1 MQPDGIRTHYISGA
15 EGAATQCRRQ
25 HDVTTPLPA
34 PALAPAPAAS
44 TSGSIWLRYV
54 ELSKFRR
61 LGKVQL
67 DLDQQTTILVGANNS
82 GKTSILTALRHF
94 VSESYAFGAFDISL
108 SEWPALRAL
117 GLKWEELSED
127 PGTAAPKQDGDW
139 EDQLA
144 TLLSAM
150 PTLDLWFDAEA
161 GMFHYVQ
168 PFLSKLV
175 WKGGAVGVRLRLEPA
190 SDVASLKELAW
201 AYNATRQPV
210 KGMSSDSL
218 AWPIDLLDFWLREPR
233 KLGQV
238 RPYSL
243 DAAIN
248 PIQGIKTYQTQ
259 NLAADAQPVDRK
271 HLAKLIRVDF
281 VAAQR
286 GLGSEE
292 ADSKSTSSSHP
303 VGLFSNQL
311 LKFARQHLNVAVTGH
326 GQRADLIQSVADAQ
340 KDLDQKIH
348 DALAPSVAEVK
359 ILGYP
364 GLHDP
369 QEIRFR
375 TRIHTADLL
384 DHSTAVQ
391 YSMKGGAVED
401 MLPEFSIGLGY
412 QNLQSLSYQLV
423 SFKTARMNPDKGSPP
438 PVHLVMIEEPEA
450 HLHVQVQR
458 IFPDKAHKLISP
470 TDKDSSALKSQL
482 LISTHS
488 SHLAHAED
496 FDRLRYVRRIPAST
510 AHPTPSTEVVDLG
523 EVFGSDDDTRQFA
536 ERYFRVQH
544 TDLLFASAALFV
556 EGVAEH
562 MLVPLFIELM
572 YENLNNRYVSFLDIG
587 GSHAHRLKPLVEK
600 LHIPTVVITDIDP
613 TEETV
618 NDTTRKKSWTA
629 TANTGQAGLKCG
641 NATLRKWHP
650 KLQSLDDFKAPT
662 RANLIWTSDQDCKV
676 RFAWQLPVAE
686 AGDQW
691 PSTFEDSLVLTNI
704 DWFKGLNK
712 VAEEPEADDKGK
724 RKVKAEDE
732 AAGKNIKP
740 PTGALAAAAKVVAD
754 ATTPAELV
762 QALHKLMHG
771 SFSKGDFAASI
782 FERIAAGA
790 DVKCPKYISDALGW
804 LQDELDPAGGAT
816 P

>member
-1 MQPDGIRTHYISGA
+1 
-15 EGAATQCRRQ
+15 
-25 HDVTTPLPA
+25 VTTPATSTSAPVAAAA
-34 PALAPAPAAS
+34 PATTS
-44 TSGSIWLRYV
+44 SGSITLRYV
-54 ELSKFRR
+54 ELCKFRR
-61 LGKVQL
+61 LGRVQL

-94 VSESYAFGAFDISL
+94 LSESSAFGAFDISL

-117 GLKWEELSED
+117 GLKWEALVED
-127 PGTAAPKQDGDW
+127 PATATPKPSDDW
-139 EDQLA
+139 EGQLA

-201 AYNATRQPV
+201 TYNAARQPV
-210 KGMSSDSL
+210 KDISSDSL

-238 RPYSL
+238 RPYRL
-243 DAAIN
+243 DAANN
-248 PIQGIKTYQTQ
+248 PIQGIKAYQTQ
-259 NLAADAQPVDRK
+259 ILAADAQPTDRK
-271 HLAKLIRVDF
+271 HLGKLIRIDF

-326 GQRADLIQSVADAQ
+326 GQRADLIQAVADAQ

-359 ILGYP
+359 LLGYP

-391 YSMKGGAVED
+391 YSMKGGAGED

-423 SFKTARMNPDKGSPP
+423 SFKTARLNPDKGSPP

-470 TDKDSSALKSQL
+470 TDKDASALKSQL

-496 FDRLRYVRRIPAST
+496 FDRLRYVRRIPASA
-510 AHPTPSTEVVDLG
+510 AHPMPSTEVVDLG
-523 EVFGSDDDTRQFA
+523 EVFGGDEDTRQFA

-544 TDLLFASAALFV
+544 TDLLFANAALFV
-556 EGVAEH
+556 EGVAER
-562 MLVPLFIELM
+562 MLVPLFMELK
-572 YENLNNRYVSFLDIG
+572 YEKLNSRCVSFLDIG

-600 LHIPTVVITDIDP
+600 LRIPTVVITDIDP

-618 NDTTRKKSWTA
+618 ATNGRKYWTA
-629 TANTGQAGLKCG
+629 TANTGQLGLRCG
-641 NATLRKWHP
+641 NVTLREWHP
-650 KLQSLDDFKAPT
+650 KLQNVDDFKAPT
-662 RANLIWTSDQDCKV
+662 PDNLTWTGVPDCKV

-691 PSTFEDSLVLTNI
+691 PTTFEDSLILTNI

-712 VAEEPEADDKGK
+712 LAEDAEADDKDK
-724 RKVKAEDE
+724 KV
-732 AAGKNIKP
+732 KP
-740 PTGALAAAAKVVAD
+740 PTGALAAAARAVGG
-754 ATTPAELV
+754 ATTHAELLTV
-762 QALHKLMHG
+762 LHKLMHG

-782 FERIAAGA
+782 FERVAAGA
-790 DVKCPKYISDALGW
+790 DVTCPKYIADALTW
-804 LQDELDPAGGAT
+804 LQDELDPAGGVT

>member
-1 MQPDGIRTHYISGA
+1 M
-15 EGAATQCRRQ
+15 
-25 HDVTTPLPA
+25 TTAIPA
-34 PALAPAPAAS
+34 SS
-44 TSGSIWLRYV
+44 TSGSITLRFV
-54 ELSKFRR
+54 ELCKFRR

-67 DLDQQTTILVGANNS
+67 GLDHQTTILVGANNS

-94 VSESYAFGAFDISL
+94 LSESSAFGAFDISL
-108 SEWPALRAL
+108 SKWPALRAL
-117 GLKWEELSED
+117 SLKWEALVED
-127 PGTAAPKQDGDW
+127 PATAAAMPGDDW

-150 PTLDLWFDAEA
+150 PTLDLWFDADA

-175 WKGGAVGVRLRLEPA
+175 WNGGAVGVRLRLEPA
-190 SDVASLKELAW
+190 SDVESLKELAW
-201 AYNATRQPV
+201 AYNAARQPV
-210 KGMSSDSL
+210 KGMSNDSL
-218 AWPIDLLDFWLREPR
+218 AWPIDLLDFWLREPKR
-233 KLGQV
+233 LGQV
-238 RPYSL
+238 KPYSL
-243 DAAIN
+243 DAANN
-248 PIQGIKTYQTQ
+248 PIQGMAEYQSQ
-259 NLAADAQPVDRK
+259 ILAANAQPADRK

-326 GQRADLIQSVADAQ
+326 GQRADLIQAVADAQ

-359 ILGYP
+359 LLGYP

-391 YSMKGGAVED
+391 YSMMGGTGED

-423 SFKTARMNPDKGSPP
+423 SFKTARMNPVRGSPP

-470 TDKDSSALKSQL
+470 VDKDASALKSQL

-496 FDRLRYVRRIPAST
+496 LDRLRYVRRILASAT
-510 AHPTPSTEVVDLG
+510 HPTPSTEVVDLG
-523 EVFGSDDDTRQFA
+523 EVFGDDDDTRQFA

-544 TDLLFASAALFV
+544 TDLLFANAALFV
-556 EGVAEH
+556 EGVAER
-562 MLVPLFIELM
+562 MLVPLFMELK
-572 YENLNNRYVSFLDIG
+572 YETLNSRYVSILDIG
-587 GSHAHRLKPLVEK
+587 GSHAHRLKPLIEK
-600 LHIPTVVITDIDP
+600 LRIPTVVITDIDP
-613 TEETV
+613 MQETV
-618 NDTTRKKSWTA
+618 NATSGKKAWTA
-629 TANTGQAGLKCG
+629 TANTGQADLRCG
-641 NATLRKWHP
+641 NATLRQWHP
-650 KLQSLDDFKAPT
+650 QLQTLDDFKAPSAAHLT
-662 RANLIWTSDQDCKV
+662 WTGVPGCKV

-686 AGDQW
+686 AGNEW
-691 PSTFEDSLVLTNI
+691 PTTFEDSLILTNI
-704 DWFKGLNK
+704 EWFKGLGK
-712 VAEEPEADDKGK
+712 LAEEAQVDKGK
-724 RKVKAEDE
+724 VKDK
-732 AAGKNIKP
+732 AAQTDKAKKIKP
-740 PTGALAAAAKVVAD
+740 PTGALAAAARMVVG
-754 ATTPAELV
+754 ATSHSDLLTEL
-762 QALHKLMHG
+762 HRLMHG
-771 SFSKGDFAASI
+771 SFNKGDFAASI
-782 FERIAAGA
+782 FERVAAGA
-790 DVKCPKYISDALGW
+790 DVACPKYIADALTW
-804 LQDELDPAGGAT
+804 LQNELDPAAGVT

>member
-1 MQPDGIRTHYISGA
+1 MIT
-15 EGAATQCRRQ
+15 
-25 HDVTTPLPA
+25 PA
-34 PALAPAPAAS
+34 PSAS
-44 TSGSIWLRYV
+44 ASASGSIRLRYA
-54 ELSKFRR
+54 ELCKFRR

-94 VSESYAFGAFDISL
+94 LSESSAFGAFDISL
-108 SEWPALRAL
+108 SEWPTLRAL
-117 GLKWEELSED
+117 GLKWEAFAED
-127 PGTAAPKQDGDW
+127 PATAAPKPGDDW

-201 AYNATRQPV
+201 AYNSARQPV
-210 KGMSSDSL
+210 KGMSSESL
-218 AWPIDLLDFWLREPR
+218 AWPIDLLDYWLREPR

-243 DAAIN
+243 DAANN

-259 NLAADAQPVDRK
+259 VLAPNAQPADRK

-311 LKFARQHLNVAVTGH
+311 LKFARHHLNVAVTGH
-326 GQRADLIQSVADAQ
+326 GQRADLIQAVADAQ

-359 ILGYP
+359 LLGYP

-391 YSMKGGAVED
+391 YSMKGGSDED
-401 MLPEFSIGLGY
+401 LLPEFSIGLGY

-470 TDKDSSALKSQL
+470 TDADASALKSQL

-496 FDRLRYVRRIPAST
+496 FDRLRYVRRIPAS
-510 AHPTPSTEVVDLG
+510 AAQRTPSTEVVDLG
-523 EVFGSDDDTRQFA
+523 EVFGNDDDTRQFA

-544 TDLLFASAALFV
+544 TDLLFANAALFV
-556 EGVAEH
+556 EGVAER
-562 MLVPLFIELM
+562 MLVPLFMELK
-572 YENLNNRYVSFLDIG
+572 YEKLNSRYVSFLDIG

-600 LHIPTVVITDIDP
+600 LRIPTVVITDIDP

-618 NDTTRKKSWTA
+618 AANGRKYWTA
-629 TANTGQAGLKCG
+629 TANTGQAGLRCG
-641 NATLRKWHP
+641 NATLREWHP
-650 KLQSLDDFKAPT
+650 KLQNVDDFKAPT
-662 RANLIWTSDQDCKV
+662 ADNLTWTGVPDCKV

-691 PSTFEDSLVLTNI
+691 PTTFEDSLILTNI

-712 VAEEPEADDKGK
+712 LAEEAEVDKDKGK
-724 RKVKAEDE
+724 EKAEDE
-732 AAGKNIKP
+732 DKGKKIKP
-740 PTGALAAAAKVVAD
+740 PTGALAAAAKEVAG
-754 ATTPAELV
+754 AATPAELLT
-762 QALHKLMHG
+762 ALHQLMRG

-782 FERIAAGA
+782 FERVAAGA
-790 DVKCPKYISDALGW
+790 DVTCPKYIADALAW
-804 LQDELDPAGGAT
+804 LQDELDAAGGVT

>member
-1 MQPDGIRTHYISGA
+1 M
-15 EGAATQCRRQ
+15 
-25 HDVTTPLPA
+25 TTPAPPLVPA
-34 PALAPAPAAS
+34 DAA
-44 TSGSIWLRYV
+44 SGSITLRYI
-54 ELSKFRR
+54 ELCKFRR

-94 VSESYAFGAFDISL
+94 LSESFAFGAFDISL
-108 SEWPALRAL
+108 SEWPSLRAL
-117 GLKWEELSED
+117 GLKWEALTED
-127 PGTAAPKQDGDW
+127 PATAAPKPGDDW
-139 EDQLA
+139 ENQLA
-144 TLLSAM
+144 TLISAM

-190 SDVASLKELAW
+190 SDIASLKELAW
-201 AYNATRQPV
+201 AYNAARQPV

-233 KLGQV
+233 RLGQV
-238 RPYSL
+238 RPYRL
-243 DAAIN
+243 NAVNN

-259 NLAADAQPVDRK
+259 VLAADAQPAERK
-271 HLAKLIRVDF
+271 HLSKLIRVDF

-311 LKFARQHLNVAVTGH
+311 LRFARQHLNLAVTGH
-326 GQRADLIQSVADAQ
+326 GQRADLIKAVADAQ

-359 ILGYP
+359 LLGYP

-375 TRIHTADLL
+375 TRIQTADLL

-391 YSMKGGAVED
+391 YSMKGGAGED

-423 SFKTARMNPDKGSPP
+423 SFKTARMNPDKGSPT

-470 TDKDSSALKSQL
+470 TDKDASALKSQL

-496 FDRLRYVRRIPAST
+496 FDRLRYVRRIPPSA

-544 TDLLFASAALFV
+544 TDLLFANAALFV
-556 EGVAEH
+556 EGVAER
-562 MLVPLFIELM
+562 MLVPLFMELK
-572 YENLNNRYVSFLDIG
+572 YEKLNSHYVSFLDIG

-600 LHIPTVVITDIDP
+600 LRIPTVVITDIDP
-613 TEETV
+613 TEKTV
-618 NDTTRKKSWTA
+618 NATTGKKSWTA
-629 TANTGQAGLKCG
+629 TANTGQADLKCG
-641 NATLRKWHP
+641 NATLRQWHP
-650 KLQSLDDFKAPT
+650 QLQKLEDFKTPT
-662 RANLIWTSDQDCKV
+662 PANLTWTGVPDCRV

-691 PSTFEDSLVLTNI
+691 PTTFEDSLILTNI
-704 DWFKGLNK
+704 DWFKGL
-712 VAEEPEADDKGK
+712 GK
-724 RKVKAEDE
+724 LAEDE
-732 AAGKNIKP
+732 EAGEKITP
-740 PTGALAAAAKVVAD
+740 PTGALAAAAKEVA
-754 ATTPAELV
+754 ATKTPAELV

-782 FERIAAGA
+782 FERVAAGA
-790 DVKCPKYISDALGW
+790 DVKCPKYIADALAW
-804 LQDELDPAGGAT
+804 LQDELDPAGGVT